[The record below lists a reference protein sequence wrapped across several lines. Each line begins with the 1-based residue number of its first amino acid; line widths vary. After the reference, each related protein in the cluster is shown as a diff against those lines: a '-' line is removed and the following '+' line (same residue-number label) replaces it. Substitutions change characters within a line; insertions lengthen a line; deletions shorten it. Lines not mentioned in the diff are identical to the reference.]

1 MNQKRWIGGIL
12 IGIGVLVILGNV
24 GVLNNFGGL
33 LATYWPALL
42 ILAGG
47 FNIVTNPAGK
57 VGGFIV
63 ATAGLLLLLH
73 NIDQVQVLFSQISFW
88 PLILILVGIWFLFRA
103 GREPTVVDKDSLNLI
118 ALFSGNSSRVVS
130 QEFKGGSS
138 IAMFGGSEVDLK
150 DAKLSGGEAKFDVLA
165 MFGGSEITVPENWE
179 IVIKGLP
186 LFGGM
191 DNKTSAPAREGE
203 LDDPPTLVINY
214 LALFGGVEVNN

>member
-1 MNQKRWIGGIL
+1 MNQKRWIGAIL

-24 GVLNNFGGL
+24 GVLENFGGL

-63 ATAGLLLLLH
+63 AAAGLLLLL
-73 NIDQVQVLFSQISFW
+73 NNMDQVQIFTHISFW
-88 PLILILVGIWFLFRA
+88 PVVLILAGIWFLFR
-103 GREPTVVDKDSLNLI
+103 GGKEPTVIDRDSLNLV
-118 ALFSGNSSRVVS
+118 ALFSGNSSRAVS
-130 QEFKGGSS
+130 QSFKGGSS
-138 IAMFGGSEVDLK
+138 VSMFGGSEIDLR
-150 DAKLSGGEAKFDVLA
+150 DAKLSGGEAKFDVFV
-165 MFGGSEITVPENWE
+165 MFGGAEITVPEDWE

-191 DNKTSAPAREGE
+191 DDKTSAPTREGE
-203 LDDPPTLVINY
+203 VDPPTLVIKY
-214 LALFGGVEVNN
+214 LALFGGIEVKN

>member
-1 MNQKRWIGGIL
+1 MSQKRWIGTIL

-24 GVLNNFGGL
+24 GVLENFGGL

-47 FNIVTNPAGK
+47 FNIVTNPTGK

-63 ATAGLLLLLH
+63 AAAGLLLLL
-73 NIDQVQVLFSQISFW
+73 NNMDQVQIFTHISFW
-88 PLILILVGIWFLFRA
+88 PVILILAGIWFLFR
-103 GREPTVVDKDSLNLI
+103 GGKEPTVIDRDSLNLV

-130 QEFKGGSS
+130 QSFKGGSS
-138 IAMFGGSEVDLK
+138 VSMFGGSGVDLR
-150 DAKLSGGEAKFDVLA
+150 DTKLSGGKAKFDVFV
-165 MFGGSEITVPENWE
+165 MFGGAEITVPKDWE

-191 DNKTSAPAREGE
+191 DDKTSAPAREGE
-203 LDDPPTLVINY
+203 VDPPTLVIKY
-214 LALFGGVEVNN
+214 LALFGGIEVKN

>member
-1 MNQKRWIGGIL
+1 MNQKRWIGAIL

-24 GVLNNFGGL
+24 GVLENFGGL

-63 ATAGLLLLLH
+63 AAAGLLLLL
-73 NIDQVQVLFSQISFW
+73 NNMDQVQIFTHISFW
-88 PLILILVGIWFLFRA
+88 PVVLILAGIWFLFR
-103 GREPTVVDKDSLNLI
+103 GGKEPTVIDRDSLNLV
-118 ALFSGNSSRVVS
+118 ALFSGNSSRAVS
-130 QEFKGGSS
+130 QSFKGGSS
-138 IAMFGGSEVDLK
+138 VSMFGGSEIDLR
-150 DAKLSGGEAKFDVLA
+150 DAKLSGGKAKFDVFV
-165 MFGGSEITVPENWE
+165 MFGGAEITVPKDWE

-191 DNKTSAPAREGE
+191 DDKTSAPTREGE
-203 LDDPPTLVINY
+203 VDPPTLVIKY
-214 LALFGGVEVNN
+214 LALFGGIEVKN

>member
-24 GVLNNFGGL
+24 GVLENFGGL

-47 FNIVTNPAGK
+47 FNIVTNPAGR
-57 VGGFIV
+57 VGGVIV
-63 ATAGLLLLLH
+63 ATAGLLLLLI
-73 NIDQVQVLFSQISFW
+73 NIDQIQIFDRISFW
-88 PLILILVGIWFLFRA
+88 PVVLILVGIWFLFRA
-103 GREPTVVDKDSLNLI
+103 GKEPTVVDKDSLNLV

-130 QEFKGGSS
+130 QAFKGGSS
-138 IAMFGGSEVDLK
+138 FAMFGGSEVDLR
-150 DAKLSGGEAKFDVLA
+150 DVKLSSGEAKFDVFV
-165 MFGGSEITVPENWE
+165 MFGGAEITVPKDWE

-191 DNKTSAPAREGE
+191 DDKTSAPAREGE

-214 LALFGGVEVNN
+214 LALFGGVEVKN

>member
-73 NIDQVQVLFSQISFW
+73 NIDQVQIFTHISFW
-88 PLILILVGIWFLFRA
+88 PVILILVGIWFLFRA
-103 GREPTVVDKDSLNLI
+103 GKEPTVVDKDSLNLV

-130 QEFKGGSS
+130 QGFNGGSS
-138 IAMFGGSEVDLK
+138 VSMFGGSEVDLR
-150 DAKLSGGEAKFDVLA
+150 DAKLSGGEAKFDVFA
-165 MFGGSEITVPENWE
+165 MFGGTEIRVPENWE
-179 IVIKGLP
+179 IVTKGLP

-191 DNKTSAPAREGE
+191 DDKTNAPAREGE
-203 LDDPPTLVINY
+203 VDPPTLMINY
-214 LALFGGVEVNN
+214 LALFGGVEVKN

>member
-1 MNQKRWIGGIL
+1 MNQKRWIGAIL

-24 GVLNNFGGL
+24 GVLENFGGL

-63 ATAGLLLLLH
+63 AAAGLLLLL
-73 NIDQVQVLFSQISFW
+73 NNMDQVQIFTHISFW
-88 PLILILVGIWFLFRA
+88 PVVLILAGIWFLFR
-103 GREPTVVDKDSLNLI
+103 GGKEPTVIDRDSLNLV
-118 ALFSGNSSRVVS
+118 ALFSGNSSRAVS
-130 QEFKGGSS
+130 QSFKGGSS
-138 IAMFGGSEVDLK
+138 VSMFGGSEIDLR
-150 DAKLSGGEAKFDVLA
+150 DAKLSGGEAKFDVFA
-165 MFGGSEITVPENWE
+165 MFGGAEITVPEDWE

-191 DNKTSAPAREGE
+191 DDKTSAPTREGE
-203 LDDPPTLVINY
+203 VDPPTLVIKY
-214 LALFGGVEVNN
+214 LALFGGIEVKN

>member
-1 MNQKRWIGGIL
+1 MNQKRWIGAIL

-24 GVLNNFGGL
+24 GVLENFGGL

-63 ATAGLLLLLH
+63 AAAGLLLLL
-73 NIDQVQVLFSQISFW
+73 NNMDQIQIFTHISFW
-88 PLILILVGIWFLFRA
+88 PVVLILAGIWFLFR
-103 GREPTVVDKDSLNLI
+103 GGKEPAVVDKDSLNLV

-130 QEFKGGSS
+130 QSFKGGSNVS
-138 IAMFGGSEVDLK
+138 MFGGSEVDLK
-150 DAKLSGGEAKFDVLA
+150 SAKLSGGEAKFDVFV
-165 MFGGSEITVPENWE
+165 MFGGTEIRVPEDWD

-186 LFGGM
+186 IFGGL
-191 DNKTSAPAREGE
+191 DDKTSAPPREGE
-203 LDDPPTLVINY
+203 VDPPPTLVINY
-214 LALFGGVEVNN
+214 LALFGGVEVKN